1 MAKVDVEPD
10 IEAQQ
15 ELVSAPDVPL
25 EIIGRS
31 PSQLFWRR
39 FRKDKFAIAGLVG
52 LGIVVILAI
61 GAPVIADIVGHAV
74 DEEFI
79 FEMTSDTG
87 VPLGPDLNNEAG
99 AFYFGAADRVGHDL
113 LVWIMY
119 GIRTSLIVALS
130 ATVIEVVLGV
140 LFGILAGFYRG
151 KIDTVISRATDVF
164 YALPTLLLILGLVS
178 ACTLT
183 SEGGCFGGLLKPGTT
198 LVAAVIGIFGWPY
211 IARIIRGQVLSI
223 REKEFVE
230 SARSL
235 GAGNWR
241 IMFREILPN
250 VVAPIIVY
258 ATLIIPT
265 NVLIEAALSFLGI
278 GVPPDVPSLGALLD
292 KASVFYRFNPWAMVF
307 PGIFLLLVT
316 LCFNLVGDGLRD
328 AFDPKTA

>member
-10 IEAQQ
+10 LQAQ
-15 ELVSAPDVPL
+15 ELEAAPDVPR

-31 PSQLFWRR
+31 PGQLFWRR
-39 FRKDKFAIAGLVG
+39 FRKDRFAIAGLVG
-52 LGIVVILAI
+52 LGIILLLAL
-61 GAPVIADIVGHAV
+61 GAPAIAGIVGHAV
-74 DEEFI
+74 NETFI
-79 FEMTSDTG
+79 FEMTSDLG

-130 ATVIEVVLGV
+130 ATLVQVVLGV
-140 LFGILAGFYRG
+140 VLGLLAGFYRG
-151 KIDTVISRATDVF
+151 RIDTVISRATDVF

-183 SEGGCFGGLLKPGTT
+183 AEGRGCFGGLIKPGTT
-198 LVAAVIGIFGWPY
+198 LVAGVIGLFGWPY

-230 SARSL
+230 AARSL
-235 GAGNWR
+235 GASNRR

-258 ATLIIPT
+258 STLIIPT

-278 GVPPDVPSLGALLD
+278 GVPPDVPSLGALLE

-307 PGIFLLLVT
+307 PGLFLLSIT